1 MKHHPIPVREIARK
15 HLDLWTDSDPRAPN
29 TPHLINRI
37 EDAINEAIERW
48 TKIQNHEDHTHATD

>member
-15 HLDLWTDSDPRAPN
+15 HYDLWTDSDPRAPN

-48 TKIQNHEDHTHATD
+48 TKIQNEEPTN

>member
-1 MKHHPIPVREIARK
+1 MKHFPIPVREIARK
-15 HLDLWTDSDPRAPN
+15 HYDLWTDSDPRVPN

-48 TKIQNHEDHTHATD
+48 TKIQNEEPTN

>member
-15 HLDLWTDSDPRAPN
+15 HLDLWQDSDPRVPN

-48 TKIQNHEDHTHATD
+48 TKIQNEEPTN

>member
-15 HLDLWTDSDPRAPN
+15 HLDLWQDSDPRVPN
-29 TPHLINRI
+29 TPTLDQRV